1 MMCCDQQLL
10 CVSVGLLTIA
20 QGQEVA
26 RQQIVAFVW
35 IRQIIYLLI
44 LEL

>member
-20 QGQEVA
+20 QSLEVVW
-26 RQQIVAFVW
+26 QQIVAFVSIKQ
-35 IRQIIYLLI
+35 IRYLLI